1 MPATEVVPVGMLGAD
16 YAIENGRFRIARILT
31 GENWNPDLRA
41 PLSAPGID
49 VSEGDYILAVNGT
62 PVDATN
68 IYKYFAGTGKK
79 QTAPRVRAEGAGG
92 AVSELRGIKAGTE
105 GLARQRIERMLVEV
119 DMGPRDELDA
129 VKAMAAKA
137 RSEQEKL
144 EKRIL
149 ELEARLGVKAPPRPQ
164 SRTGKAKPAAK
175 KAKAAA
181 KSKSRPARKAAPK
194 RKSPPRPPGR

>member
-1 MPATEVVPVGMLGAD
+1 MQT
-16 YAIENGRFRIARILT
+16 RSRIFD
-31 GENWNPDLRA
+31 DLA
-41 PLSAPGID
+41 K
-49 VSEGDYILAVNGT
+49 V
-62 PVDATN
+62 
-68 IYKYFAGTGKK
+68 
-79 QTAPRVRAEGAGG
+79 AGG
-92 AVSELRGIKAGTE
+92 AVSALSGIKAE
-105 GLARQRIERMLVEV
+105 IEVLARQRIERLLVEV
-119 DMGPRDELDA
+119 DMGPRDEFDA

-164 SRTGKAKPAAK
+164 SRTGKARPAAK

-194 RKSPPRPPGR
+194 RKAPPRPPGR

>member
-1 MPATEVVPVGMLGAD
+1 MQTRSRVFD
-16 YAIENGRFRIARILT
+16 
-31 GENWNPDLRA
+31 DLA
-41 PLSAPGID
+41 K
-49 VSEGDYILAVNGT
+49 V
-62 PVDATN
+62 
-68 IYKYFAGTGKK
+68 
-79 QTAPRVRAEGAGG
+79 AGG
-92 AVSELRGIKAGTE
+92 AVSALSGIKAE
-105 GLARQRIERMLVEV
+105 IEVLARQRIERLLVEV
-119 DMGPRDELDA
+119 DMVPRDEFDA